1 MRDRALEIATYV
13 GVFLAI
19 WVVSPLAG
27 KFIDALFLDSLKIFA
42 DSPFILGIGIL
53 LILIGS
59 TIVGWTI
66 YLFKVKGRGTPNP
79 KLPPKTLIV
88 IGPYKYS
95 RNPMALGG
103 FLTLVGQALVYYSP
117 SLLGIAVL
125 FGIIVYFNAMFVE
138 EPELRK
144 RFGEPYEAYLKQVP
158 RFFPNPTQVYRQKGG
173 DVQ

>member
-1 MRDRALEIATYV
+1 MRDKALEIVTYV

-27 KFIDALFLDSLKIFA
+27 KFIDTLLFGYFKIFT
-42 DSPFILGIGIL
+42 DSPIILALGIL
-53 LILIGS
+53 FILIGS
-59 TIVGWTI
+59 IIVGWTI
-66 YLFKVKGRGTPNP
+66 YLFKVKGKGTPNP

-88 IGPYKYS
+88 SGPYKYS

-103 FLTLVGQALVYYSP
+103 FLTLAGQAGVYYSP
-117 SLLGIAVL
+117 SLFVIAVA

-144 RFGEPYEAYLKQVP
+144 RFGNTYETYMKQVP
-158 RFFPNPTQVYRQKGG
+158 RFFPNPAKVYREK
-173 DVQ
+173 

>member
-1 MRDRALEIATYV
+1 MRDRALEIVTYV

-27 KFIDALFLDSLKIFA
+27 KFIDMVYFKYSQIFA
-42 DSPFILGIGIL
+42 DSPLILLAGLL
-53 LILIGS
+53 LILMGS
-59 TIVGWTI
+59 IIVGWTI
-66 YLFKVKGRGTPNP
+66 YLFKVKGKGTPNP

-117 SLLGIAVL
+117 SLFAIAIL
-125 FGIIVYFNAMFVE
+125 FGIIVYFNAMAVE

-144 RFGEPYEAYLKQVP
+144 RFGNAYKTYIKQVP
-158 RFFPNPTQVYRQKGG
+158 RFFPNPSKVYKEK
-173 DVQ
+173 